1 MLSVIIGKKPLFL
14 PEFFEKIYQLDYPK
28 DKLFLYVVV
37 QNITKYHYVKESL
50 RLWKNEYRYRI
61 FTFYFLHFQK
71 KNIFYKIPY
80 FRKFNPSL
88 GSCRAGSCTSQL
100 QAAAKS
106 EL

>member
-50 RLWKNEYRYRI
+50 RLWKNEYR
-61 FTFYFLHFQK
+61 
-71 KNIFYKIPY
+71 
-80 FRKFNPSL
+80 
-88 GSCRAGSCTSQL
+88 
-100 QAAAKS
+100 
-106 EL
+106 